1 MKDTTK
7 ICKLLSDTM
16 DTAKVVVTR
25 GLSVPSPH
33 TRPPPHCPCGVGTS
47 GAGLGP
53 PTQPAPAVR
62 MALLL
67 AGLAKE

>member
-7 ICKLLSDTM
+7 ICKLLSETM

-25 GLSVPSPH
+25 GLSVLRPH
-33 TRPPPHCPCGVGTS
+33 IRPPPHCPCGVGT
-47 GAGLGP
+47 AC
-53 PTQPAPAVR
+53 QPAPAVR

-67 AGLAKE
+67 VGLAKE